1 MYTFR
6 ANAEIGKL
14 ARAQGLGGG
23 GGGISIQLGAT
34 STTQC
39 PVVVPQGVQPGQT
52 FQINVNGT
60 IMGVQCPA
68 GMGPGSTFSIP
79 VSIQPQPQP
88 QPQVVQG
95 QAVVSSVALGG
106 GLECN
111 EVPVALAAVGSPRET
126 KIRLGL
132 TREKLAAF
140 YTIYD
145 PSKLGSLDTI
155 LDHPALTVAR
165 VNDTCR
171 NKYGVSPMDAVFD
184 ESMGAKMH

>member
-1 MYTFR
+1 VYTFR
-6 ANAEIGKL
+6 ANVEIGKL

-52 FQINVNGT
+52 FQ
-60 IMGVQCPA
+60 
-68 GMGPGSTFSIP
+68 
-79 VSIQPQPQP
+79 QP

-106 GLECN
+106 GLGCN
-111 EVPVALAAVGSPRET
+111 DVPVALTDVGSPRET

-145 PSKLGSLDTI
+145 PSKLGSLDFI
-155 LDHPALTVAR
+155 LDHPTLTVASL
-165 VNDTCR
+165 NDTCR